1 MLAYYF
7 GFTNIRLL
15 STNIGKLFCFC
26 FKVGF
31 LYTYIGTLFLFQQ
44 YCIALH

>member
-26 FKVGF
+26 SKVGF
-31 LYTYIGTLFLFQQ
+31 LYTYIGILFLF
-44 YCIALH
+44 